1 MFVSRN
7 RAAPYISGTV
17 YMGFALTPG
26 APIVAR
32 SLVADQTENSWMLT
46 AVDCES

>member
-17 YMGFALTPG
+17 YMGDALTPS
-26 APIVAR
+26 ALIVAR
-32 SLVADQTENSWMLT
+32 SLVADQTAKSLMLT
-46 AVDCES
+46 AVDCEL